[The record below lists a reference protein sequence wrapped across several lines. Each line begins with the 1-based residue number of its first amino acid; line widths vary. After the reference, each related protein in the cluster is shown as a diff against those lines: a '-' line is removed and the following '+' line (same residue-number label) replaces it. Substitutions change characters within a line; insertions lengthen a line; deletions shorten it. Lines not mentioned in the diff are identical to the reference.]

1 MMPPEPRLIDY
12 LRIVARRWVLI
23 LGVTLSAGILALLV
37 GRTMPKEYRS
47 SATVVIV
54 PPRAGATV
62 PTGTYRGLLQNPSLT
77 AQALSEL
84 GLDRPPHSIDPQT
97 FLGKS
102 VEIEEVPAT
111 NLLIVHVQMQDA
123 ALAAR
128 IANQIVAAAVKLNQ
142 RLTQDAATAVS
153 NDLQSQVAQA
163 RSKFDEAQK
172 RFLDFKSSAQVD
184 LRKREADALLTA
196 RQGLLPLMVE
206 IAAEKARDMQL
217 EKELAGLQRVL
228 DVRRVGSDKGAL
240 LSSVVEEARRTQF
253 RDDPTVPDSVANSI
267 QVSTLPDQRSEL
279 LNPVYEALEFQLA
292 AGRVRLAT
300 LESRRDELMVKRKL
314 DGAQLEQL
322 SALYDRE
329 TQQARLDLE
338 RDLAQRTYLDLAGR
352 YEQARAQVATD
363 TNQLQTV
370 GLAVPATRPA
380 SPRIVMMV
388 VVAVLVAFMASLLGA
403 FLIEYVSTVGLA
415 EQDSTPKAV

>member
-12 LRIVARRWVLI
+12 LRIIARRWVLI
-23 LGVTLSAGILALLV
+23 LGVTLSVGILALVV
-37 GRTMPKEYRS
+37 GLTMAKEYRS
-47 SATVVIV
+47 SATVIIA

-77 AQALSEL
+77 AQALSQL
-84 GLDRPPHSIDPQT
+84 GLDKPPHSIDPQT

-128 IANQIVAAAVKLNQ
+128 IANEIVAAAVKLNQ
-142 RLTQDAATAVS
+142 RLTQDAAAAVS
-153 NDLQSQVAQA
+153 NDLQGQLGEA
-163 RSKFDEAQK
+163 RSRFDEAQK

-184 LRKREADALLTA
+184 LRRKEADALLTA
-196 RQGLLPLMVE
+196 RLGLLPLMVE
-206 IAAEKARDMQL
+206 IAAEKARDDRL
-217 EKELAGLQRVL
+217 EKELAGVQRVL
-228 DVRRVGSDKGAL
+228 DVRRVGSDKGPL
-240 LSSVVEEARRTQF
+240 MGTVMEDARRAQL
-253 RDDPTVPDSVANSI
+253 RDDPSVAESVANT
-267 QVSTLPDQRSEL
+267 VLVPPLPDHRSEV
-279 LNPVYEALEFQLA
+279 LNPVYEALEYQLA

-300 LESRRDELMVKRKL
+300 LESRREELVVKRKL
-314 DGAQLEQL
+314 DGPQLAQLSE
-322 SALYDRE
+322 LYDRE

-370 GLAVPATRPA
+370 GVAVPATRPA
-380 SPRIVMMV
+380 SPRIVRMV
-388 VVAVLVAFMASLLGA
+388 VAAALVAFMASLLGA
-403 FLIEYVSTVGLA
+403 FLIEYVSTAGLA
-415 EQDSTPKAV
+415 EQESASKAV